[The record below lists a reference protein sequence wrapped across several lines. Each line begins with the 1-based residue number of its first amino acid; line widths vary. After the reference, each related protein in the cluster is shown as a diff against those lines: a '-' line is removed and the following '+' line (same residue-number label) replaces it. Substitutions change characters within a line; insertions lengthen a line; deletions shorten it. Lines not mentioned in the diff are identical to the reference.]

1 MVSVCLCLFRRT
13 CVRSRNIRSI
23 SQMSLFSTGPRPQY
37 QRQTPPGLA
46 DESAAVLDVLYYVQ
60 QAAHMHLFQSQV
72 YCLRAMALRYSTVT
86 LFASSMM
93 ARISCTRHFL
103 SVGVSHSQARWRAAK
118 YKSLSLWNRSTTSSA
133 AVFAFRIAGTGS
145 SLHKPAWV

>member
-1 MVSVCLCLFRRT
+1 MVSL
-13 CVRSRNIRSI
+13 
-23 SQMSLFSTGPRPQY
+23 SLSLPSNMREVEEYHVDLTNVAILETGPRPQY
-37 QRQTPPGLA
+37 QRRTRSGLA

-103 SVGVSHSQARWRAAK
+103 SVGVSHSQARWRAAR
-118 YKSLSLWNRSTTSSA
+118 YKSLSCWNRSTTSSA
-133 AVFAFRIAGTGS
+133 AVFAFRIAGTAS

>member
-1 MVSVCLCLFRRT
+1 MVSVSVSSVEHARGRGISG
-13 CVRSRNIRSI
+13 RSHKCRYSR
-23 SQMSLFSTGPRPQY
+23 TGPRPQY
-37 QRQTPPGLA
+37 QRRTRPGLA

-93 ARISCTRHFL
+93 ARISCTR
-103 SVGVSHSQARWRAAK
+103 
-118 YKSLSLWNRSTTSSA
+118 
-133 AVFAFRIAGTGS
+133 
-145 SLHKPAWV
+145 